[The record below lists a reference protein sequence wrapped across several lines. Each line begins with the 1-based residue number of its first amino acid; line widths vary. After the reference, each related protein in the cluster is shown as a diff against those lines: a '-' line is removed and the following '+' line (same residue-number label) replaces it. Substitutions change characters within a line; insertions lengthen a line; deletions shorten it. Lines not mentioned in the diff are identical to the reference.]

1 MHCSGLPLSPH
12 TYHVYESSADQ
23 SDRQSLLLLPASKS
37 AGSLTRSKVDVVWV
51 LELCNQGIQNQ
62 QEICINPKSSAF
74 VTSCNG
80 FSVSVSFN
88 YSLKYHNQCSFN
100 SQIFL
105 RARSQTTFTREGPK
119 CSLFVNVHMVENV
132 NRGGQVV
139 KRSQNL
145 VNIVWLLVNQNQTV
159 FCTSWSHDIYTA
171 HNCVHNFLKF
181 SGTIGTILV
190 QVTKNQ
196 VIPMK

>member
-51 LELCNQGIQNQ
+51 LELCNQGVQNQ

-100 SQIFL
+100 SQIIPVHKL
-105 RARSQTTFTREGPK
+105 HLQEKGGRWSK
-119 CSLFVNVHMVENV
+119 NVHFLSTFIWQKLSTE
-132 NRGGQVV
+132 GGRLSKEAKILSTQ
-139 KRSQNL
+139 
-145 VNIVWLLVNQNQTV
+145 
-159 FCTSWSHDIYTA
+159 
-171 HNCVHNFLKF
+171 
-181 SGTIGTILV
+181 SGYW
-190 QVTKNQ
+190 
-196 VIPMK
+196 